1 MTLDV
6 QDRATA
12 SSLRFIMA
20 QLTMLIVNAITANAL
35 ATVGWF
41 WLSIIYG
48 VVCMVML
55 FLCFLGC
62 KEHIGEDKEG
72 DLHVENIPLKTALPA
87 LFKNK

>member
-35 ATVGWF
+35 ATVG
-41 WLSIIYG
+41 
-48 VVCMVML
+48 
-55 FLCFLGC
+55 
-62 KEHIGEDKEG
+62 
-72 DLHVENIPLKTALPA
+72 
-87 LFKNK
+87 